1 MNATDST
8 PTTSVNGEPCE
19 LVGFP
24 GSAPIA
30 LVRFEDGRTELVHIG
45 KVDGATHPECE
56 VCQERPRQG
65 RGHVGGAWFASC
77 ESCAGAFEVWEPT
90 VPSDTHEDM
99 ATADPRIVRLAQH
112 APAQKRDEVIRTL
125 TSLTSLMAAAS

>member
-1 MNATDST
+1 MNTTDT
-8 PTTSVNGEPCE
+8 APTTSVNGEPCE

-30 LVRFEDGRTELVHIG
+30 LVRFEDGRTELVSIRR
-45 KVDGATHPECE
+45 VYGAEHPGCE

-65 RGHVGGAWFASC
+65 RGYFRGAWFASC
-77 ESCAGAFEVWEPT
+77 ETCAGTFDTWEAIAPDEVETSTP
-90 VPSDTHEDM
+90 
-99 ATADPRIVRLAQH
+99 DPRIVHLARH
-112 APAQKRDEVIRTL
+112 APAEKRAHVIRTL